1 MKTTRGLRVAVSV
14 ATLGLIGLSSSA
26 VSVMSASA
34 AGKPK
39 VVVTPS
45 TNLKSGE
52 TVSVAGSGF
61 TPGDT
66 VYVVECLV
74 KAKGEAGCAVNGIPT
89 GLTISST
96 GKLPRSKLKVLEGK
110 IGNGKCGTTKANL
123 KACAVSV
130 GNINGKDSG
139 VGAIIFKAPLK

>member
-1 MKTTRGLRVAVSV
+1 
-14 ATLGLIGLSSSA
+14 
-26 VSVMSASA
+26 
-34 AGKPK
+34 
-39 VVVTPS
+39 
-45 TNLKSGE
+45 
-52 TVSVAGSGF
+52 
-61 TPGDT
+61 
-66 VYVVECLV
+66 
-74 KAKGEAGCAVNGIPT
+74 VNGIPT